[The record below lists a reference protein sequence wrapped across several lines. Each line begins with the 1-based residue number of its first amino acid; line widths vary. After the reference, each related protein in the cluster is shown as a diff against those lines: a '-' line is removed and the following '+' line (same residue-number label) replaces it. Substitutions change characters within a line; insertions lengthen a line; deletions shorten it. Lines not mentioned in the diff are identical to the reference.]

1 MSGHIPSTHRLL
13 FPHRGQFWQ
22 RPRVLLHHTE
32 SGKAS
37 AGSGHVLVR
46 FASAKILAT
55 KKPTKPPVL
64 EKPSRF
70 NPPSH
75 GSRLP
80 KKQGPKHYGGD
91 LSEREYQARE
101 AKEYPGM
108 MAPKGTTAHWFWHNR
123 MLHAVMSLVCLRSRS
138 VRSPS
143 HGTLWWTD
151 RAYQGTLAVLAIYTW
166 VENFKRSS
174 PYVDMLPAFSDFFTQ
189 PISSA
194 SQLVQVIRLNT
205 AHHASIVHE
214 KRMMRVN
221 DVQKRQEYRKAHGLD
236 PTPSV
241 PWLPKEKKPVEAPIS
256 EADVA
261 PQQETLKPGEAEA
274 GRKKWLGIL

>member
-1 MSGHIPSTHRLL
+1 MIWRKGKDDRKNNERINLITCIE
-13 FPHRGQFWQ
+13 RGTKKKKKQFWQ

-123 MLHAVMSLVCLRSRS
+123 MLHAVMSL
-138 VRSPS
+138 
-143 HGTLWWTD
+143 
-151 RAYQGTLAVLAIYTW
+151 GTLAVLAIYTW